1 MNILIIQG
9 PNLNL
14 MGVKSA
20 KLGKLVTLDKIN
32 KGIRRYIR
40 EKDITVKIY
49 QTHNIEKTITLL
61 QRNRN
66 WANWIIIAP
75 GVWSTYEA
83 ILVDTLELIEIPT
96 IQVYDINSN
105 NEYAEKSLLST
116 VCKNKFVEPAE
127 EMFVKALQYLEK
139 SLIYTVN

>member
-9 PNLNL
+9 PSLNL
-14 MGVKSA
+14 IGVKSS
-20 KLGKLVTLDKIN
+20 KLGKRITLDKIN

-49 QTHNIEKTITLL
+49 QTHSIEKTVTLL

-66 WANWIIIAP
+66 WANGIILAP

-83 ILVDTLELIEIPT
+83 VLLDTLELIEVPT
-96 IQVYDINSN
+96 IEVYDETGNSD
-105 NEYAEKSLLST
+105 YPKKSIIST
-116 VCKNKFVEPAE
+116 VCKKKFVAPSDD
-127 EMFVKALQYLEK
+127 MFIEGIKYL
-139 SLIYTVN
+139 VNKK

>member
-20 KLGKLVTLDKIN
+20 KLGKRVTLDKIN

-40 EKDITVKIY
+40 EKGITIKIY
-49 QTHNIEKTITLL
+49 QNHSIEKVVTLL

-66 WANWIIIAP
+66 WANGIIIAP

-83 ILVDTLELIEIPT
+83 IISDTLELIDIPT
-96 IQVYDINSN
+96 IEVYDKDDNKDYVN
-105 NEYAEKSLLST
+105 KSLLST
-116 VCKNKFVEPAE
+116 VCKNKIVAPAE
-127 EMFVKALQYLEK
+127 EMFVNAIQYLEK
-139 SLIYTVN
+139 S

>member
-14 MGVKSA
+14 IGVKSA
-20 KLGKLVTLDKIN
+20 KQGTRITLDKIN

-40 EKDITVKIY
+40 EKDITIKIY
-49 QTHNIEKTITLL
+49 QTHSIEKAVTLL

-66 WANWIIIAP
+66 WANGIILAP

-96 IQVYDINSN
+96 IEVYDEKD
-105 NEYAEKSLLST
+105 NEDYVNKSLLSA
-116 VCKNKFVEPAE
+116 VCKQKIVAPAD
-127 EMFVKALQYLEK
+127 EMFVEGIKIITK
-139 SLIYTVN
+139 SV

>member
-14 MGVKSA
+14 IGVKSA
-20 KLGKLVTLDKIN
+20 KLGKSVTLDKIN

-40 EKDITVKIY
+40 EKGITIKIY
-49 QTHNIEKTITLL
+49 QTHSIEKAVTLL

-66 WANWIIIAP
+66 WANGIIIAP

-83 ILVDTLELIEIPT
+83 ILLDTIELIEVPT
-96 IQVYDINSN
+96 VEVFDKDDDND
-105 NEYAEKSLLST
+105 YAIKSLLST
-116 VCKNKFVEPAE
+116 ACKKKIVAPAK

-139 SLIYTVN
+139 S

>member
-1 MNILIIQG
+1 MKILIIQG

-14 MGVKSA
+14 IGVKSS
-20 KLGKLVTLDKIN
+20 KQGTRVTLDKIN

-49 QTHNIEKTITLL
+49 QTHSIEKAVTLL

-66 WANWIIIAP
+66 WADGIIIAP

-83 ILVDTLELIEIPT
+83 VLLDTLELIEVPT
-96 IQVYDINSN
+96 IEAYDETGNSD
-105 NEYAEKSLLST
+105 YPKKSIISKA
-116 VCKNKFVEPAE
+116 CKKKIIAPSD
-127 EMFVKALQYLEK
+127 EMFVEGIKFLQK
-139 SLIYTVN
+139 I

>member
-14 MGVKSA
+14 VGVKSA
-20 KLGKLVTLDKIN
+20 KLGKRVTLDKIN

-40 EKDITVKIY
+40 ERGITIKIY
-49 QTHNIEKTITLL
+49 QTHSIEKAVTLL

-66 WANWIIIAP
+66 WANGIIIAP

-83 ILVDTLELIEIPT
+83 ILLDTIELIEVPT
-96 IQVYDINSN
+96 VEVFDKDDN
-105 NEYAEKSLLST
+105 NDYAIKSLLST
-116 VCKNKFVEPAE
+116 VCKKKIVAPAE
-127 EMFVKALQYLEK
+127 EMFVNALQYLEK
-139 SLIYTVN
+139 S

>member
-20 KLGKLVTLDKIN
+20 KLGKRVTLDKIN

-40 EKDITVKIY
+40 EKGITIKIY
-49 QTHNIEKTITLL
+49 RTHSIEKVVTLL

-66 WANWIIIAP
+66 WANGIIIAP

-83 ILVDTLELIEIPT
+83 IISDTLELIDIPT
-96 IQVYDINSN
+96 IEVYDKDDNKDYVN
-105 NEYAEKSLLST
+105 KSLLST
-116 VCKNKFVEPAE
+116 VCKNKIVAPAE
-127 EMFVKALQYLEK
+127 EMFVNAIQYLEK
-139 SLIYTVN
+139 S

>member
-14 MGVKSA
+14 IGVKSA
-20 KLGKLVTLDKIN
+20 KYGKRVTLDKIN

-49 QTHNIEKTITLL
+49 QTHSIEKSVTLL

-66 WANWIIIAP
+66 WANGIIISP

-83 ILVDTLELIEIPT
+83 ILLDTLELIEVLT
-96 IQVYDINSN
+96 IEVYDKDDN
-105 NEYAEKSLLST
+105 NNYAGKSLLST
-116 VCKNKFVEPAE
+116 VCKKKIVAPSE
-127 EMFVKALQYLEK
+127 EMFVNGIEYLEK
-139 SLIYTVN
+139 S

>member
-14 MGVKSA
+14 LGIKSA
-20 KLGKLVTLDKIN
+20 KQGKRVTLDKIN

-40 EKDITVKIY
+40 EKEIDVKIY
-49 QTHNIEKTITLL
+49 QTHSIDKAVTLL

-66 WANWIIIAP
+66 WANGIIIAP

-83 ILVDTLELIEIPT
+83 VLVDTLELIEVST
-96 IQVYDINSN
+96 IEVYDENENSDYSN
-105 NEYAEKSLLST
+105 KSIIST
-116 VCKNKFVEPAE
+116 VCKKKIVAPSE
-127 EMFVKALQYLEK
+127 EMFVTGIKYLEN
-139 SLIYTVN
+139 S

>member
-14 MGVKSA
+14 LGIKSA
-20 KLGKLVTLDKIN
+20 KRGKHITLDKIN

-40 EKDITVKIY
+40 EKDIQVKIY
-49 QTHNIEKTITLL
+49 QTHRIEKAITLL

-66 WANWIIIAP
+66 WANGIIIAP

-83 ILVDTLELIEIPT
+83 IIADTLELIALPT
-96 IQVYDINSN
+96 IEVYDKDDN
-105 NEYAEKSLLST
+105 NDYALKSILSA
-116 VCKNKFVEPAE
+116 VCTKTIESSAE
-127 EMFVKALQYLEK
+127 EMFVQALQYLKK
-139 SLIYTVN
+139 S

>member
-14 MGVKSA
+14 IGVKSA
-20 KLGKLVTLDKIN
+20 KRGKRITLDKIN

-40 EKDITVKIY
+40 EKDITLKIY
-49 QTHNIEKTITLL
+49 QTHSIEKAVTLL

-66 WANWIIIAP
+66 WANGIIIAP

-83 ILVDTLELIEIPT
+83 ILLDTLELIGVPT
-96 IQVYDINSN
+96 IEVYDENDN
-105 NEYAEKSLLST
+105 KDYARKSILSV
-116 VCKNKFVEPAE
+116 VCIHKIVTSAK
-127 EMFVKALQYLEK
+127 EMFVKGLNH
-139 SLIYTVN
+139 IIHN

>member
-14 MGVKSA
+14 IGVKSA
-20 KLGKLVTLDKIN
+20 KQGTRVTLDKIN

-40 EKDITVKIY
+40 EKEITVKIY
-49 QTHNIEKTITLL
+49 QTHSIEKAITLL

-66 WANWIIIAP
+66 WANGIIIAP

-83 ILVDTLELIEIPT
+83 ILVDTLQLIEVPT
-96 IQVYDINSN
+96 LEVYDKYDN
-105 NEYAEKSLLST
+105 NDYANKSILSIA
-116 VCKNKFVEPAE
+116 CKNKIVAPAD
-127 EMFVKALQYLEK
+127 EMFITSIKWF
-139 SLIYTVN
+139 N

>member
-14 MGVKSA
+14 IGIKSA
-20 KLGKLVTLDKIN
+20 KRGKHVTLDKIN

-49 QTHNIEKTITLL
+49 QTHSIGKAVTLL

-66 WANWIIIAP
+66 WADGIIIAP

-83 ILVDTLELIEIPT
+83 VLLDTLELIGVPTVEI
-96 IQVYDINSN
+96 YDKDDNSD
-105 NEYAEKSLLST
+105 YANKSILSA
-116 VCKNKFVEPAE
+116 VCTKKIIAPIDGMFVEAI
-127 EMFVKALQYLEK
+127 QHLEK
-139 SLIYTVN
+139 S

>member
-14 MGVKSA
+14 LGIKSA
-20 KLGKLVTLDKIN
+20 KLGKRITLDKIN

-40 EKDITVKIY
+40 EKEINVKIY
-49 QTHNIEKTITLL
+49 QTHSIDKAVTLL

-66 WANWIIIAP
+66 WANGIIIAP

-83 ILVDTLELIEIPT
+83 ILLDTLALIEVPT
-96 IQVYDINSN
+96 IEVYDENDN
-105 NEYAEKSLLST
+105 KDYAEKSLLSK
-116 VCKNKFVEPAE
+116 VCKKKIVASTE
-127 EMFVKALQYLEK
+127 EMFVNGLKHITDELITNLQ
-139 SLIYTVN
+139 

>member
-20 KLGKLVTLDKIN
+20 KLGKRVTLDKIN

-40 EKDITVKIY
+40 EKGITIKIY
-49 QTHNIEKTITLL
+49 QTHSIEKVVTLL

-66 WANWIIIAP
+66 WANGIIIAP

-83 ILVDTLELIEIPT
+83 IISDTLELIDIPT
-96 IQVYDINSN
+96 IEVYDKDDNKDYVN
-105 NEYAEKSLLST
+105 KSLLST
-116 VCKNKFVEPAE
+116 VCKNKIVAPAE
-127 EMFVKALQYLEK
+127 EMFVNAIQYLEK
-139 SLIYTVN
+139 S